1 MKHAHLSNQSMH
13 CKIVRSHGRLLI
25 KLCLFNDPYQTG
37 FFGRGYTVQCS
48 VSILVTR
55 DREKLNQGQR
65 QYKGKIE
72 AMVVAVEVN
81 EG

>member
-1 MKHAHLSNQSMH
+1 MIPTKPF
-13 CKIVRSHGRLLI
+13 
-25 KLCLFNDPYQTG
+25 LFFCFLVG
-37 FFGRGYTVQCS
+37 GGYTVQCS

-55 DREKLNQGQR
+55 DRETLNQGQR
-65 QYKGKIE
+65 QYKRKIE